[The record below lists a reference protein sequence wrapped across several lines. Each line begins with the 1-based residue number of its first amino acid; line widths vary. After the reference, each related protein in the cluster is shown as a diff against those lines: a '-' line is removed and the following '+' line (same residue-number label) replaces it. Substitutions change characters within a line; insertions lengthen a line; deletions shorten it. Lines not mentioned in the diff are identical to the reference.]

1 MAGLTENK
9 ANSANP
15 AELELGLSWAELG
28 KNANHAIINSSS
40 LYLIKRMY
48 IILDNIVYS

>member
-1 MAGLTENK
+1 MAGLAENK

-28 KNANHAIINSSS
+28 NNPLNKYWYGKMHVLHNNIITFAP
-40 LYLIKRMY
+40 IFGK
-48 IILDNIVYS
+48 